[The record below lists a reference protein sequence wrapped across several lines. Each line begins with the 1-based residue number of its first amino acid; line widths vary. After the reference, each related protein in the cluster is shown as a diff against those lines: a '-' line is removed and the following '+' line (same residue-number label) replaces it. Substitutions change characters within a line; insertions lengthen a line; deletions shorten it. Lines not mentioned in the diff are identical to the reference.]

1 MGLLEVGQS
10 ALLEVVEED
19 MVGFREQ
26 EEQEH
31 QQVVVRE
38 SREVGESQLR
48 VGLMNREEQQHQ
60 EVGLREVVEEEE
72 EYRSPGKGDAE
83 APRARAHPRH
93 LYGVFGGITMLSR
106 NLWRLGT
113 KQRLVH
119 WRKNS
124 GIFIPREH

>member
-1 MGLLEVGQS
+1 MQQVGLLEVGQS

-38 SREVGESQLR
+38 SREVRESQLR
-48 VGLMNREEQQHQ
+48 VGLMNREEQQQ
-60 EVGLREVVEEEE
+60 EE
-72 EYRSPGKGDAE
+72 EYHSPGKGDAE

-106 NLWRLGT
+106 YLWRIG
-113 KQRLVH
+113 Q
-119 WRKNS
+119 
-124 GIFIPREH
+124 